1 MSLIFGI
8 AALILL
14 CGAIGQGLRLAN
26 RIAVASETSA
36 TIAAAIY
43 ADMRRKRRR
52 RQSNIYGGSRHESDR
67 CRLGP
72 SGFRELRGCAGPLHA
87 ERAGHAFRD
96 HRRRWPRMACGAGPA
111 ICRPFA
117 PDPCAAAPSAAL
129 WAANRW
135 LRAARLRPASG
146 RRHDRRCSRP
156 QKAVGGD
163 GHHEMSDLGAVC
175 ERVHRVCREG

>member
-1 MSLIFGI
+1 MKAIP
-8 AALILL
+8 AALALL
-14 CGAIGQGLRLAN
+14 ASASCADAQGLYMLNGR
-26 RIAVASETSA
+26 A
-36 TIAAAIY
+36 TPSVIIG
-43 ADMRRKRRR
+43 ADGRVWPWCRARR
-52 RQSNIYGGSRHESDR
+52 
-67 CRLGP
+67 
-72 SGFRELRGCAGPLHA
+72 
-87 ERAGHAFRD
+87 
-96 HRRRWPRMACGAGPA
+96 
-111 ICRPFA
+111 CRPFA